1 MKTPTEF
8 IYIVYCDDIYRPNF
22 SLLNLSVNSD
32 RNILT
37 VYTEKITVKKK
48 IKQYDNV
55 QILQI

>member
-48 IKQYDNV
+48 NQTIR
-55 QILQI
+55 